1 MSIFRENPVLGR
13 EIGIR
18 LRLSRYSKANRIAIY
33 GTLFG
38 VIPLIYLVTLRLLF
52 VQTST
57 NAGRD
62 FYLAWMLLI
71 ELTTALLLPAAL
83 TASAITGERE
93 KQTWNALLLA
103 RLSDSQIVFGK
114 LCGAL
119 VPAAILF
126 VLFFPINVLS
136 GWAAGVTLKHFLVGH
151 LILFSTAL
159 LSASLGLF
167 CSWAFRRTQIALVT
181 TVLGL
186 LLIGLGT
193 PLLFLLAQMAFGW
206 RTTPAANFV
215 PLWLNP
221 YYALTHFVEPLA
233 YRSTERA
240 MDGAVGITFLGVT
253 TLISAMLLFTVTM
266 RLKLGPEELTH

>member
-33 GTLFG
+33 GTLLG
-38 VIPLIYLVTLRLLF
+38 VLPLIYFVTLRMLF
-52 VQTST
+52 VQTSNNT
-57 NAGRD
+57 GRD
-62 FYLAWMLLI
+62 FYLIWMMLI
-71 ELTTALLLPAAL
+71 EMTTALLLPAAL

-103 RLSDSQIVFGK
+103 RLSDGQIVFGK
-114 LCGAL
+114 LIGAL

-126 VLFFPINVLS
+126 VLFLPINVIS
-136 GWAAGVTLKHFLVGH
+136 GWAAGITLKHFLAGH
-151 LILFSTAL
+151 AILFSTAL
-159 LSASLGLF
+159 LSASLGMF

-186 LLIGLGT
+186 LMIGLGT
-193 PLLFLLAQMAFGW
+193 PLLLALAQMTLGSQSVQAES
-206 RTTPAANFV
+206 FV

-221 YYALTHFVEPLA
+221 YYALSRFVEPGSF
-233 YRSTERA
+233 RNSEHVMT
-240 MDGAVGITFLGVT
+240 GAVGITYLGFA
-253 TLISAMLLFTVTM
+253 TLASAMMLFTVTM
-266 RLKLGPEELTH
+266 RLKLGPQELTH